1 MEKWE
6 RKNILIFFSDSNI
19 RFSEFMITISS
30 YILYGSSITLKSR
43 QMLPL
48 FFSLKRIESHKK
60 KKYVHVVFHHILQVT
75 IKHRGRIARFFPPH
89 CETRPSN
96 TCHWRPLRPGP
107 DECRRWILDH
117 CRRLYLL

>member
-1 MEKWE
+1 MGEEKYFD
-6 RKNILIFFSDSNI
+6 FFSDSNI
-19 RFSEFMITISS
+19 NSYFSEFMITISS
-30 YILYGSSITLKSR
+30 YILYGSCITLKSR

-48 FFSLKRIESHKK
+48 FSLKRIESHKK
-60 KKYVHVVFHHILQVT
+60 KKYVHVVFHHILKVT